1 MLAYSINISLN
12 IVSDSVILSTL
23 TSVSWPGRITGIQ
36 WDLTYLIHNIL
47 NKWVYLILSLL
58 SIQGKIYSTCQNFII
73 FLIITFMIFSHFI
86 LVSFLGSW
94 SSFFTSHSIMPSL
107 VIMMAMM
114 FSFCLF
120 IILFI
125 LLFLIVRF
133 PIFEILLFVY
143 NILKVAWSKNLML
156 VALIRNFRELFFLL
170 LLLFNFFLKYS
181 SLFFWLTYR
190 FTYQWTFIFL
200 NNCFTWNLIFKN
212 SIWCINLIRFLFFF
226 FFLRN

>member
-1 MLAYSINISLN
+1 
-12 IVSDSVILSTL
+12 
-23 TSVSWPGRITGIQ
+23 
-36 WDLTYLIHNIL
+36 
-47 NKWVYLILSLL
+47 
-58 SIQGKIYSTCQNFII
+58 
-73 FLIITFMIFSHFI
+73 
-86 LVSFLGSW
+86 
-94 SSFFTSHSIMPSL
+94 MPSL

-156 VALIRNFRELFFLL
+156 VALIRNFREFFFLL

-190 FTYQWTFIFL
+190 FTYQWTFISL